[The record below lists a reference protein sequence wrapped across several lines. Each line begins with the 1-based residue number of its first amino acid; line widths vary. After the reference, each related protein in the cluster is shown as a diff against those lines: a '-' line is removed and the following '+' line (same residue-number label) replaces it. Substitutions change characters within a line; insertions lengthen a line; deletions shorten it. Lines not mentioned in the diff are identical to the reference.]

1 MLTLETLTSFVSWR
15 SNLSM
20 ASLLLVTPVI
30 LSLAGCNGEG
40 GGGPIISSLSS
51 PTDATAG
58 SDSQHDA
65 HSEDGDHDDGDED
78 PIIMMTSTPTG
89 VTARLTWDPP
99 SGIDVA
105 GYAIHYG
112 KHTSQEPLSEESGSE
127 EAGAEEVTSEE
138 PTACSRGESHAADGL
153 SATITDLEPNT
164 KYFFAIRA
172 FNQNESES
180 LCSNE
185 ITAVTPSAES

>member
-1 MLTLETLTSFVSWR
+1 MVTFLPGR
-15 SNLSM
+15 SSNSNAYIILVIP
-20 ASLLLVTPVI
+20 LLM
-30 LSLAGCNGEG
+30 SLAGCNGEG
-40 GGGPIISSLSS
+40 GGGPIISSLSA
-51 PTDATAG
+51 PTDATTG
-58 SDSQHDA
+58 SDSEQDA

-105 GYAIHYG
+105 GYDIYYG
-112 KHTSQEPLSEESGSE
+112 KRSAAGVSSEESESEDVSSEEPLS
-127 EAGAEEVTSEE
+127 
-138 PTACSRGESHAADGL
+138 CSRGEKQAVEAP

-164 KYFFAIRA
+164 EYFFAIRA
-172 FNQNESES
+172 FNESES

-185 ITAVTPSAES
+185 IVAVTPSAQT

>member
-1 MLTLETLTSFVSWR
+1 MLTLETLISLVSRR

-20 ASLLLVTPVI
+20 ASLLLVMPVI

-40 GGGPIISSLSS
+40 GGGPIITSLSS
-51 PTDATAG
+51 PTDATTG
-58 SDSQHDA
+58 SDSQPDA
-65 HSEDGDHDDGDED
+65 HAEDGDHDDGDED

-112 KHTSQEPLSEESGSE
+112 KHTSQEPGSE
-127 EAGAEEVTSEE
+127 EASAEEMTSEE
-138 PTACSRGESHAADGL
+138 PTACSRGESQAADGP

-164 KYFFAIRA
+164 EYFFAIRA

-185 ITAVTPSAES
+185 IVAVTPSAES

>member
-1 MLTLETLTSFVSWR
+1 MLMRERVVRLLPCR
-15 SNLSM
+15 SNLST
-20 ASLLLVTPVI
+20 ASLLLVIPVI
-30 LSLAGCNGEG
+30 LSLAGCTGEG
-40 GGGPIISSLSS
+40 GGGPIISSLSW
-51 PTDATAG
+51 PTDPTAG
-58 SDSQHDA
+58 SNSEPDA

-105 GYAIHYG
+105 GYNIHYG
-112 KHTSQEPLSEESGSE
+112 KHTSQETSSEESGS
-127 EAGAEEVTSEE
+127 EEVTSEE
-138 PTACSRGESHAADGL
+138 PTACSRGESQAVEGP

-164 KYFFAIRA
+164 EYFFAIRA
-172 FNQNESES
+172 FNESES

-185 ITAVTPSAES
+185 IVAVTPPAAT